1 MKIVFAEPTG
11 VKSDLLEEAKTLFE
25 SMGHE
30 FSYFSDRKESE
41 EELIYRI
48 GNADIVTLSNIPVSA
63 NVIKAC
69 SQLKLINVAFTGV
82 DHIDFTEC
90 RERGIA
96 VCNAAGYSTVAVS
109 EITVGLAVSLLRN
122 IPVMDSQTR
131 IPAGRNNYLGT
142 ELSGK
147 TVGIVGTGAI
157 GIAVAKLF
165 SAFGCRILAYSR
177 SQKDEPVF
185 NYVSLNEVF
194 EKSDI
199 ISLHIP
205 STADTK
211 NIISREV
218 MSLMKPTAVIINTAR
233 GQVIDNQA
241 LAYLLKAGKI
251 SGAAVDIYEKEP
263 PLDPDHPLLSAPNTI
278 LLPHI
283 AYATEEAMI
292 KRFEIVKENIIAFIK
307 GESRNRIL

>member
-11 VKSDLLEEAKTLFE
+11 VKTDLLEEAKILFE

-41 EELIYRI
+41 EDLIHRI
-48 GNADIVTLSNIPVSA
+48 GNADVVTLSNIPVSA
-63 NVIKAC
+63 TVIRAC

-82 DHIDFTEC
+82 DHINLTEC

-122 IPVMDSQTR
+122 IPVMDNQTR

-157 GIAVAKLF
+157 GIATAKLF

-177 SQKDEPVF
+177 SRKEEPVL

-233 GQVIDNQA
+233 GQVVDNQA
-241 LAYLLKAGKI
+241 LADLLKAGKI

-292 KRFEIVKENIIAFIK
+292 KRFEIVKENIIAFLK
-307 GESRNRIL
+307 GESYNRIL